1 VASRPTPGPIIYS
14 GSIGSHRCFVVFTTS
29 GPPHPKKANPKEPIP
44 PIGATHL
51 SQSVPP
57 TFLNR
62 CHPPIDAT
70 PSIRVLLF
78 NVRNLPIERR
88 SQPKFVIFMNLAI
101 FQSVPPTFL
110 IGATH
115 RFRRGIPTYRG
126 SFFRLFMGVDSEDVL
141 RRWGII
147 SLVRQHLFADPSMAL
162 EWVAIVL
169 ATRLN

>member
-1 VASRPTPGPIIYS
+1 MASRPTPGPIIYS

-29 GPPHPKKANPKEPIP
+29 GPPPQRRPTPKS
-44 PIGATHL
+44 L
-51 SQSVPP
+51 FLQSVPP

-88 SQPKFVIFMNLAI
+88 SQPKFLIFMNLAI

-115 RFRRGIPTYRG
+115 RFRRGIPIYRG
-126 SFFRLFMGVDSEDVL
+126 SFFRLFMSVDSEDVL
-141 RRWGII
+141 SGWWII